1 MYSQI
6 ETNKRNSVFLFIIFF
21 ILIGVVAY
29 VVNLLFFQG
38 YVFIIIAAIIAIAFG
53 FISYRSG
60 DKVVLAMTKAKE
72 LKKKDQPYLVNLV
85 EGLAIAAGIPK
96 PRIYIIPGQQINA
109 FATGTSPK
117 KASLAVT
124 EGTLSKLNR
133 QELEGVV
140 AHEMSHIKNYDIRVM
155 VLASVLVGVI
165 IFLSEILL
173 RSFIFGGL
181 RGNNRQG
188 GGGAQIIMMVVG
200 IALLILAPIVA
211 QMIKFAISRK
221 REYLADASG
230 ALLTRYP
237 KGLADA
243 LRKIKGDTS
252 ELRTSSNAISHLF
265 ISNPFKKKRFLKNMF
280 NTHPSLD
287 SRIEKLESM

>member
-6 ETNKRNSVFLFIIFF
+6 ATNKRNSVFLFIFF
-21 ILIGVVAY
+21 IILIGAVAY
-29 VVNLLFFQG
+29 VVNMLFFQG
-38 YVFIIIAAIIAIAFG
+38 YMFIIIAAIIAITFAV
-53 FISYRSG
+53 ISYNSG
-60 DKVVLAMTKAKE
+60 DKMVLAMTKAKE
-72 LKKKDQPYLVNLV
+72 VKKKDQPYLVNLV

-96 PRIYIIPGQQINA
+96 PKIYIMPGQQINA
-109 FATGTSPK
+109 FACGK
-117 KASLAVT
+117 KPETASIAVT
-124 EGTLSKLNR
+124 EGCLSKLNR
-133 QELEGVV
+133 QELEGVI

-155 VLASVLVGVI
+155 VLASVLVGII

-181 RGNNRQG
+181 RGNNSK

-200 IALLILAPIVA
+200 IALLILAPIIA
-211 QMIKFAISRK
+211 QVIKFAISRK

-243 LRKIKGDTS
+243 LRKIKEDHE
-252 ELRTSSNAISHLF
+252 ELKTASNATAHLF
-265 ISNPFKKKRFLKNMF
+265 ISSPFKKKRFMKSLF
-280 NTHPSLD
+280 STHPNVSDRIKKLD
-287 SRIEKLESM
+287 AM

>member
-6 ETNKRNSVFLFIIFF
+6 STNKRNSIFLFIIFF

-38 YVFIIIAAIIAIAFG
+38 YVFIIIAAIIAITFSL
-53 FISYRSG
+53 ISYYSG

-72 LKKKDQPYLVNLV
+72 VKKRDQPYLVNTV
-85 EGLAIAAGIPK
+85 EGLAIAAGIPTPK
-96 PRIYIIPGQQINA
+96 IYIIPGQQINA
-109 FATGTSPK
+109 FACGRDPK
-117 KASLAVT
+117 TASIAVT

-155 VLASVLVGVI
+155 VLASVLVGII
-165 IFLSEILL
+165 IFMSEIML
-173 RSFIFGGL
+173 RSLIFGGL
-181 RGNNRQG
+181 RGNNRE
-188 GGGAQIIMMVVG
+188 GGGATQIIMIVVG
-200 IALLILAPIVA
+200 VALLILAPIVA

-237 KGLADA
+237 KGLANA
-243 LRKIKGDTS
+243 LRKIKGDHE
-252 ELRTSSNAISHLF
+252 ELKTASNATAHLF
-265 ISNPFKKKRFLKNMF
+265 ISSPFKKKRFMKNLF
-280 NTHPSLD
+280 STHPDVNDRIKKLD
-287 SRIEKLESM
+287 SM

>member
-6 ETNKRNSVFLFIIFF
+6 ATNKRNSVFLFILFF
-21 ILIGVVAY
+21 ILIGAVAY

-38 YVFIIIAAIIAIAFG
+38 YVFIIIAAVIAITFAV
-53 FISYRSG
+53 ISYRSG
-60 DKVVLAMTKAKE
+60 DKMVLAMTKAKE
-72 LKKKDQPYLVNLV
+72 VKKKDHPYLVNLV

-96 PRIYIIPGQQINA
+96 PKIYIIPGQQINA
-109 FATGTSPK
+109 FACGNKPE
-117 KASLAVT
+117 KASIAVT
-124 EGTLSKLNR
+124 EGCLSKLNR

-155 VLASVLVGVI
+155 VLASVLVGII
-165 IFLSEILL
+165 IFISEILL

-181 RGNNRQG
+181 RGNNKE
-188 GGGAQIIMMVVG
+188 GGGAQIFMIILGVV
-200 IALLILAPIVA
+200 LLILAPIVA

-243 LRKIKGDTS
+243 LRKIKGDHE
-252 ELRTSSNAISHLF
+252 ELKTASNATAHLF
-265 ISNPFKKKRFLKNMF
+265 ISSPFKKKRFMKNLF
-280 NTHPSLD
+280 ASHPD
-287 SRIEKLESM
+287 VDDRIKKLEAM